1 MLSPEQI
8 CHLGCAK
15 WFFGLLELIVGTA
28 YLYSETPLVS
38 TSGFLTLIHM
48 H

>member
-8 CHLGCAK
+8 CLLGCAK

-28 YLYSETPLVS
+28 CLYSETPLVS
-38 TSGFLTLIHM
+38 TSGFLMLIHM

>member
-1 MLSPEQI
+1 MLSPERI
-8 CHLGCAK
+8 CLLGCAK
-15 WFFGLLELIVGTA
+15 RFSGLLGLIVGTA

-38 TSGFLTLIHM
+38 TSGFLTFIHM